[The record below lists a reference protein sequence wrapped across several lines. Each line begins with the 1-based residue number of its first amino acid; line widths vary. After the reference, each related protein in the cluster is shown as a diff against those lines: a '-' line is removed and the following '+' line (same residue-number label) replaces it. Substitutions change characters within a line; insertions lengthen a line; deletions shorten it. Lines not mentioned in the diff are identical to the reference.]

1 MYAPEIEIFNPP
13 QPKRE
18 ATSSLPSPT
27 WQRSSPTVEMASP
40 DLATGGGLGN
50 GLAVVEEASA
60 AQSMSVKQRGARLSF
75 LNGRRKESKEW
86 NHSENGVSTGDADTN
101 SISSRGKEGNR
112 KSFFRVQSTDTN
124 GSMNP
129 FTHPTYSSEAMGS
142 DGADGLSR
150 KNSEVTEVV
159 DKGHEKAFDP
169 GLPRMG
175 SVRKRLSM
183 LKIGGKKLPRTGTM
197 GDVEE

>member
-1 MYAPEIEIFNPP
+1 MYAPEIEVLNPP
-13 QPKRE
+13 QPTRE
-18 ATSSLPSPT
+18 TTSSQPSPT
-27 WQRSSPTVEMASP
+27 WQRSSPTAGMASP
-40 DLATGGGLGN
+40 DLATGGGLSN
-50 GLAVVEEASA
+50 GHAVVEEASA
-60 AQSMSVKQRGARLSF
+60 AHSMSVKQRGARLSF

-86 NHSENGVSTGDADTN
+86 NNGDNGLSAGDADTN

-124 GSMNP
+124 SSINP
-129 FTHPTYSSEAMGS
+129 FTHPTWNSEPTGS
-142 DGADGLSR
+142 DGPDGLSR

-159 DKGHEKAFDP
+159 DKGHEKAFDQGP
-169 GLPRMG
+169 PRMG

-197 GDVEE
+197 GELEE